1 MLKSN
6 IHIHTCMKVTILQLA
21 NGLEKIFSLKLRERG
36 FTTEIVDYTRP
47 LFEQIIDSD
56 VLINGLG
63 NVDAS
68 LINACTKLKMI
79 HQIGIGVDNIDFDY
93 CASKLIY
100 VANIPKNNAVSVAEF
115 TLFLMIYLAKNIGST
130 SSSLMKRRVLS
141 IIGSELQGK
150 TLLIVGL
157 GYTGSEVAKRAKAF
171 GMRVLAM
178 TRNPTKPEIDKR
190 YLDELIGPHDF
201 LKKLPEADYISI
213 HIPLTNETRNM
224 IDTREFNL
232 MKKTTYLVNVA
243 RAAVVDKEALFD
255 ALTNGKIAGA
265 AFDVFWQEPAN
276 PDDKMLNLD
285 GFFLTQHIA
294 GWSAE
299 SIDGATE
306 IIATNIE
313 RVAQGEKPLT
323 AINPEYSI

>member
-1 MLKSN
+1 
-6 IHIHTCMKVTILQLA
+6 MKVKILKLA
-21 NGLEKIFSLKLRERG
+21 DGLEEIFSLKLRERG
-36 FTTEIVDYTRP
+36 FIAEIVDYNRP
-47 LFEQIIDSD
+47 LFEQIADSD

-63 NVDAS
+63 NIDSS

-79 HQIGIGVDNIDFDY
+79 HQIGIGVDGIDFDY
-93 CASKLIY
+93 CASKSIY
-100 VANIPKNNAVSVAEF
+100 VANVPKNNAVSVAEF
-115 TLFLMIYLAKNIGST
+115 TLFLMIYLAKNMGSA
-130 SSSLMKRRVLS
+130 SGSIMKRRVLS
-141 IIGSELQGK
+141 IMGSELQGK
-150 TLLIVGL
+150 TLFIIGL

-232 MKKTTYLVNVA
+232 MKKTAYLVNVA
-243 RAAVVDKEALFD
+243 RAAVVDKDALFD
-255 ALTNGKIAGA
+255 ALTSGKIAGA
-265 AFDVFWQEPAN
+265 AFDVFWQEPAD
-276 PDDKMLNLD
+276 PSDRMLNLD
-285 GFFLTQHIA
+285 GFFLTQHVA
-294 GWSAE
+294 GWSTE
-299 SIDGATE
+299 SVDGATK

-313 RVAQGEKPLT
+313 RISQ
-323 AINPEYSI
+323 